1 MKAYIAGVGE
11 REVEEHDV
19 KRTATPSR
27 AWLVVDHQGGRLVTD
42 RRVSIGGMKFD
53 ELWIQGGKHTKHSP
67 LGRFA

>member
-11 REVEEHDV
+11 REIEELDV

-27 AWLVVDHQGGRLVTD
+27 GWLVADVEHGRCVTD
-42 RRVSIGGMKFD
+42 RRVSIGMLPED
-53 ELWIQGGKHTKHSP
+53 LVWIEGSKHTAHSP